1 MVGFRLAGHRVLIFR
16 GKARF
21 LGRMDAPNGN
31 LSSLLSL
38 AFRVARREGLGVA
51 DAEDVSSVTVLSY
64 LEVATKVER
73 PSAWVF
79 FVARR
84 KAWAL
89 RRRSVVRTK
98 YEAEQLSFLADAQ
111 AAHSESIETLLDLEA
126 ALDALGPIERV
137 AVLWRDLAEESLGA
151 IADTTG
157 LSVKTIKRRL
167 EKGRASLQRSLGGRS
182 VRGSLRLGSQHRN
195 PSVGV

>member
-1 MVGFRLAGHRVLIFR
+1 
-16 GKARF
+16 
-21 LGRMDAPNGN
+21 MDAPNGN
-31 LSSLLSL
+31 LSSLLNL

-64 LEVATKVER
+64 LEVSTKVER

-89 RRRSVVRTK
+89 RKRSVVRTK

-167 EKGRASLQRSLGGRS
+167 KKGRASLQRSLGGRS
-182 VRGSLRLGSQHRN
+182 VRGPLRLGTQLGN